1 MFVFATCFVDNLYLC
16 SSEYDETFTGNDG
29 EIVTLLVNIADDMEE
44 GDYPI
49 QLKAMKL
56 TESDIRNFY
65 TADEIETT
73 VNVCYDLTTRINKAG
88 NGASSKEAE
97 VYDLAGRKVEKPVQ
111 KGVYIVGGHKL
122 LKR

>member
-1 MFVFATCFVDNLYLC
+1 
-16 SSEYDETFTGNDG
+16 
-29 EIVTLLVNIADDMEE
+29 
-44 GDYPI
+44 
-49 QLKAMKL
+49 MKL

-73 VNVCYDLTTRINKAG
+73 VTVCYDLTTRINKAG

>member
-1 MFVFATCFVDNLYLC
+1 MKSIFSLPTLC
-16 SSEYDETFTGNDG
+16 IFLSKHISGTETRRNFL
-29 EIVTLLVNIADDMEE
+29 LLVSALFLSN
-44 GDYPI
+44 PI
-49 QLKAMKL
+49 LLTAMKL

-73 VNVCYDLTTRINKAG
+73 VTVCYDLTTRINKTG